1 MRISPLCVNSHK
13 GFVFQKTLFLLGY
26 HLYWIFFHLHPLNTP
41 FLIWKF
47 FFPFCI
53 PTMVSCFHASA
64 SSPAVP
70 HPIPHPF
77 HRKGKAFHGE
87 TRLAYQ
93 VETGPYWGL
102 SPPDVVG
109 LWRTS
114 LETMTFKSDP
124 VCHNFQH
131 ESFALIHPVSQSSST
146 SFWNIP
152 IALLYQTALLIPLV
166 PLSYFSF
173 KRQKY
178 LPLTLC
184 LACYN
189 RGMSLTL
196 LE

>member
-1 MRISPLCVNSHK
+1 MSELTQRFCVPKDLVFIRISLILN
-13 GFVFQKTLFLLGY
+13 
-26 HLYWIFFHLHPLNTP
+26 FFSFTSSEYP
-41 FLIWKF
+41 FSYLKV

-184 LACYN
+184 LAWYN